1 MNILTE
7 ILHLSGVRIYKTFK
21 KDNNI
26 VLRVCSTCKKIPCT
40 SCGAIFLKYG
50 HKYDSGKAKEYQH
63 STIDSKILILLVKR
77 NRYRC
82 PHCKGLTIEPLGKI
96 KLSNGI
102 ARTENYDSLV
112 LNRLAFSPTI
122 SSIAQDF
129 EISCAKVITILKRNT
144 KIGPWISSNLQKLS
158 QGFVLG
164 IDEKHWLK
172 KRYHLVLT
180 SISDKLLLALGAG
193 RLKSTLINMLTTISK
208 HTIPSAICIDMCAT
222 YRNAAQEVFG
232 KDIPIIVDKFH
243 VFAFVNRMI
252 LASKDILEYK
262 RKRQGL
268 MDYLLPSFR
277 PLLYSKKN
285 FAKSIKA
292 RNAYANLTRLEPN
305 LKYYRNIRNMVEE
318 MYLMQTRHEA
328 EKQLD
333 LIIQLCWASPCSHG
347 IDIAKTFNRWF
358 KEITNYF
365 DNRYTNAYTEGLNN
379 KLELIN
385 RNGYGYKNSENYLRR
400 ASLLVR

>member
-7 ILHLSGVRIYKTFK
+7 ILPLSGVRIYKIFK

-26 VLRVCSTCKKIPCT
+26 FLRVCSTCKKIPCT

-50 HKYDSGKAKEYQH
+50 HKYDSGKLQEYQH
-63 STIDSKILILLVKR
+63 STIDSKILILLIKR

-82 PHCKGLTIEPLGKI
+82 PYCNDLTIEPLGKI
-96 KLSNGI
+96 KLTNGI
-102 ARTENYDSLV
+102 ARTGNYDSLV
-112 LNRLAFSPTI
+112 LNRLAFSPTV
-122 SSIAQDF
+122 SSIAQEFD
-129 EISCAKVITILKRNT
+129 ITCAKVITILKRNT
-144 KIGPWISSNLQKLS
+144 HIGPWISSNLQKLS

-193 RLKSTLINMLTTISK
+193 RLKATLISMLTTISK
-208 HTIPSAICIDMCAT
+208 HTIPSAICIDMWVS

-243 VFAFVNRMI
+243 VFSFVNRMI

-268 MDYLLPSFR
+268 KDYSLPSFR

-292 RNAYANLTRLEPN
+292 RNAYAYLILLEPS
-305 LKYYRNIRNMVEE
+305 LKYYRDIRNMVEE
-318 MYLMQTRHEA
+318 MYLMQTRYEA
-328 EKQLD
+328 EKQLN

-385 RNGYGYKNSENYLRR
+385 RNGYGYKNNENYLRR